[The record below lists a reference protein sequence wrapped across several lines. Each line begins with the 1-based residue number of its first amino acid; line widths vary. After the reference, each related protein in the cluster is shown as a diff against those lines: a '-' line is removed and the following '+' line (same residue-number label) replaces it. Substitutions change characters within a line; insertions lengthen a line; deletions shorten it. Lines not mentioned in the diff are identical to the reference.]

1 MDWCAKGL
9 PILLIPA
16 MITVMFGCTGRP
28 VVVAP
33 QPSVAPPG
41 KLAHAGYAIQ
51 VGAFS
56 HLDNAVR
63 LADKLGARGL
73 GAYYFLDQTGLFKV
87 RFGSFLS
94 KEKARDKAE
103 RLYASNIID
112 DYYIVGPQ
120 DYPTSKERPMAEASL
135 RSEIVKT
142 ANRFLGLPYR
152 WGGTSPQR
160 GFDCSGLSMVVY
172 RLNGLNLPR
181 SSQEQWAAGIPV
193 DRRQLSKADLVFFQ
207 TDRGRKV
214 SHVGI
219 YLGRGRFIHAPGRGK
234 TIRIDSLSDIYFRR
248 RYVGAKTYL

>member
-1 MDWCAKGL
+1 MDWCSKGL
-9 PILLIPA
+9 SLLLILV
-16 MITVMFGCTGRP
+16 MIAVMFGCTGRS

-33 QPSVAPPG
+33 QPSVVPQG

-63 LADKLGARGL
+63 LADKLEDRGL
-73 GAYYFLDQTGLFKV
+73 GAYYFLDETGLFKV
-87 RFGSFLS
+87 RFGNFPS
-94 KEKARDKAE
+94 KERARDKAK
-103 RLYASNIID
+103 RLYASNVID
-112 DYYIVGPQ
+112 DYYIVGPEN
-120 DYPTSKERPMAEASL
+120 YPTSKERPMAETSL
-135 RSEIVKT
+135 RNEIVKT

-172 RLNGLNLPR
+172 RLNGLDLPR
-181 SSQEQWAAGIPV
+181 SSQEQWAAGSPV
-193 DRRQLSKADLVFFQ
+193 ERRQLSKADLVFFR
-207 TDRGRKV
+207 TDRRRKV

-234 TIRIDSLSDIYFRR
+234 TIRIDSLSNIYFRR